1 MYYTICYNSYIKV
14 KYCKAI
20 RGEDLSNFNLKEFE
34 NKNPNTKIK
43 VFIEYL
49 YEKYG
54 LTTDNEEFDN
64 EYFSLFNDD
73 DLLESLEYYIVKN
86 GITAQVTAQ
95 NYITYITDF
104 FKVLSHDY
112 NIRNDFF
119 TDMKLNEQLMYKSKK
134 IISKLKLSESK
145 DYATDEQ
152 YEVLNNGIDKFLS
165 NLVIGD
171 IYDEVDQY
179 KNKKKKHIK
188 LYNRFISSIAIKLI
202 MRFALSNSTTV
213 CLKLDNLDMI
223 NNTININGFE
233 LELGEELTDIL
244 KKYLK
249 VREYVLELYSIESSN
264 LFITQDGESYIK
276 NYKSNKKMP
285 DYATF
290 FMIMGDYIGRRS
302 GDLFS
307 ARRILEMLDNGID
320 ISTVV
325 KLSDKSIEKCIELQ
339 RNNSEGEV
347 NKKLQLLFNKGKF
360 NKKKIV
366 INKKGYLK
374 CPFCDNEV
382 KAISDEWVLVQFEG
396 NDTKF
401 LACKECRGENGQ
413 SI

>member
-1 MYYTICYNSYIKV
+1 M
-14 KYCKAI
+14 
-20 RGEDLSNFNLKEFE
+20 SNFNLKEFE

-54 LTTDNEEFDN
+54 VSADNEEFDN

-73 DLLESLEYYIVKN
+73 DLLESLEYYIAKN
-86 GITAQVTAQ
+86 SITAQVTAQ

-104 FKVLSHDY
+104 FKMLSRNYD
-112 NIRNDFF
+112 IKNDFF
-119 TDMKLNEQLMYKSKK
+119 TDMKLYNQLISKSKK

-152 YEVLNNGIDKFLS
+152 YEMLNNGIDKFL
-165 NLVIGD
+165 NELVIGD
-171 IYDEVDQY
+171 IYDEILQY

-188 LYNRFISSIAIKLI
+188 LYNRFISTIAIKLI
-202 MRFALSNSTTV
+202 MKFALSNSTTI

-223 NNTININGFE
+223 NNTLSINGFQ
-233 LELGEELTDIL
+233 LELDEELTEIL

-249 VREYVLELYSIESSN
+249 VREYILELYSIEESN
-264 LFITQDGESYIK
+264 LFIKHDGKSYIK
-276 NYKSNKKMP
+276 NYKSNGKMP
-285 DYATF
+285 DYASF
-290 FMIMGDYIGRRS
+290 FMIMGDSIGTRS
-302 GDLFS
+302 ADLFS

-320 ISTVV
+320 ISTVI

-347 NKKLQLLFNKGKF
+347 NKKLHLLFDKGRLS
-360 NKKKIV
+360 KKKI
-366 INKKGYLK
+366 ITKKKGYLK

-382 KAISDEWVLVQFEG
+382 KAISDEWVLVQFE
-396 NDTKF
+396 DDSTKY
-401 LACKECRGENGQ
+401 LACRKCRGANEQG
-413 SI
+413 I